1 MELRVLI
8 TSGAGLQDI
17 FIRLIIVI
25 VVAVVIA
32 EFFFTAAAQ
41 AECEQKAY

>member
-8 TSGAGLQDI
+8 TSGTGLQDI

-25 VVAVVIA
+25 VIAVVIA
-32 EFFFTAAAQ
+32 EFFFAAAAQ
-41 AECEQKAY
+41 AEC

>member
-25 VVAVVIA
+25 VTVVAVVIA
-32 EFFFTAAAQ
+32 EFFFAAAAQ
-41 AECEQKAY
+41 AEC

>member
-1 MELRVLI
+1 MQLRVLI

>member
-1 MELRVLI
+1 MQLRVLT

-32 EFFFTAAAQ
+32 EFFFAAAAQ

>member
-25 VVAVVIA
+25 VIAVVIA
-32 EFFFTAAAQ
+32 EFFFAAAAQ
-41 AECEQKAY
+41 AEC

>member
-1 MELRVLI
+1 MQLRVLI
-8 TSGAGLQDI
+8 TSGASLQDI

-25 VVAVVIA
+25 VIAVVIA
-32 EFFFTAAAQ
+32 EFFFAAAAQ

>member
-32 EFFFTAAAQ
+32 EFFFAAAAQ
-41 AECEQKAY
+41 AEC

>member
-8 TSGAGLQDI
+8 TSGAGLKDI

-25 VVAVVIA
+25 VTVVAVVIA
-32 EFFFTAAAQ
+32 EFFFAAAAQ
-41 AECEQKAY
+41 AEC

>member
-1 MELRVLI
+1 MQLRVLT

-17 FIRLIIVI
+17 FIRLIIVT

-32 EFFFTAAAQ
+32 EFFFAAAAQ